1 MHLGFIPY
9 LFLSYFL
16 SSFFTLFFSPSYPPI
31 FLPVSLSLYSSSLI
45 IHVSF
50 YFLMKFLLFLLY
62 FCLSF
67 SLLFLFVYCL
77 FSPFSIHRCF
87 GSPCFRL
94 PARESELRFTGQQ
107 LRSSGLFTGCY
118 LTVDILFTYVVAE
131 KVYISAN

>member
-16 SSFFTLFFSPSYPPI
+16 SSFFHSFFTSYPPI
-31 FLPVSLSLYSSSLI
+31 FLPTSLSLYSSSLI

-62 FCLSF
+62 FCLLF

-77 FSPFSIHRCF
+77 FSPFFNHRCF
-87 GSPCFRL
+87 DSPCFRL
-94 PARESELRFTGQQ
+94 PGRESELRFTGQQ